1 MKKRRI
7 ASALLSGA
15 MLMSMCCFGASA
27 TESENDVIIFGDLN
41 LDGSVNLLDAI
52 TNQKY
57 IINALS
63 LDDITAVDENL
74 LDINK
79 DGTINLLDAIALQK
93 HLVALDVK
101 EYIGK
106 IVYEWVVDYKIV
118 HHPAT
123 PAVTKTIHH
132 DAVTHEEPVYDWVS
146 YHVCNQCGTR
156 LDKTTLRSHMVNSD
170 GKCFSWYTKDEKVQT
185 GTKTVV
191 DQEAWD
197 ETVVVTP
204 AKEAWD
210 EKVENGGHWE
220 YY

>member
-41 LDGSVNLLDAI
+41 LDSSVNLLDAI
-52 TNQKY
+52 TSQKY
-57 IINALS
+57 IINS
-63 LDDITAVDENL
+63 ITLDNIKEVDKSL

-93 HLVALDVK
+93 HLVNLDVK

-106 IVYEWVVDYKIV
+106 IVYEWV
-118 HHPAT
+118 PAGT
-123 PAVTKTIHH
+123 AVTKTVHH
-132 DAVTHEEPVYDWVS
+132 DAVTHEEPVYKLDARS
-146 YHVCNQCGTR
+146 ICNTCGADITG
-156 LDKTTLRSHMVNSD
+156 DTYSHTKQHALN
-170 GKCFSWYTKDEKVQT
+170 GENASWHTERIKVQT

-191 DQEAWD
+191 DKAAWD
-197 ETVVVTP
+197 EVVTTII
-204 AKEAWD
+204 D
-210 EKVENGGHWE
+210 NGYWE
-220 YY
+220 YK